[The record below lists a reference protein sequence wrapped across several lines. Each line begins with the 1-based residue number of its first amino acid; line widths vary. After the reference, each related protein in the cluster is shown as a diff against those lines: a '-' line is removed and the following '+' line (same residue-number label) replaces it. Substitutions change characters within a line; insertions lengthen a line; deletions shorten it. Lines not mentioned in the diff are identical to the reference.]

1 MSALDRGGHL
11 SELALDRYRFDPA
24 EAAPELRRDVEAHLA
39 GCAECRG
46 VVAALETED
55 AGFAMVPP
63 VQAQSA
69 GHGTQGAEAKVISLA
84 ERRSQRRA
92 AWTTGIVVVLAA
104 AAAVLLLARSDMMGD
119 PNGPHGVGG
128 PDGPDRIT
136 LRGGAIDFEIIVDD
150 GHASRLVADG
160 ATVHPGERMAFRIKV
175 RQAGFVAVVGRD
187 DTGASYACY
196 PQGSEL
202 RAVQAIAVTQAVE
215 PKDLPVALQFDSV
228 VGTERV
234 SAVFCTTPFT
244 AAEAATLAADGA
256 AAREGCHVRTLALQ
270 KRPTGPDGTGTSGT
284 NEAPR

>member
-11 SELALDRYRFDPA
+11 SELALDRYRFDPP
-24 EAAPELRRDVEAHLA
+24 EAAPELRHEVEAHLA
-39 GCAECRG
+39 GCAECRA
-46 VVAALETED
+46 VVTALETED
-55 AGFAMVPP
+55 AGFALVPP
-63 VQAQSA
+63 AEAQAA
-69 GHGTQGAEAKVISLA
+69 GHGTQGAGAKVISLA

-104 AAAVLLLARSDMMGD
+104 AAAVLLLARSDLMGD
-119 PNGPHGVGG
+119 PNGPE
-128 PDGPDRIT
+128 GPDRIT

-175 RQAGFVAVVGRD
+175 RQAGFVAIVGRD

-202 RAVQAIAVTQAVE
+202 RAVQAVAVTQAVE

-244 AAEAATLAADGA
+244 AAEAAALAADGA
-256 AAREGCHVRTLALQ
+256 DPREGCHVRTLALQ

-284 NEAPR
+284 NGAPR